1 MLALAPQEDL
11 EMRLHIKCSGSTK
24 KFGKGIFAV
33 TNQRML
39 YDSYDDGLCFSHPIN
54 QIDSIKRVGNHEFCL
69 QWYEDK
75 RPYFFQAKIEKH
87 YGWKPTAQDLFDR
100 WIETLAGYD
109 PRGYDGWRCNIYGVI
124 YNVYMPEYNENIRMG
139 EFTPE
144 MEDAMKGI
152 KDWANK
158 WTIKIGKGTIDLD
171 LYAAITRLW
180 HKKEYKTAVS
190 LSGETYE
197 DQRLIRKCIK
207 HMALS
212 YDRNYH
218 SFCGKLAQQ
227 GIDFH
232 FNNFIGYVRKDLS
245 FYEGMVQRAKDGLKA
260 AGSDKV
266 ALNAKRN
273 YSDYAKPFKDMYK
286 YADENGAWMWI
297 SGLAKNHKKHVREPL
312 EFTGT
317 PGQFLTRMSNEY
329 RIRKRT
335 RDIMEAEY
343 VNFEWIKNFWVR
355 AYEVH
360 NAIKER
366 LNKNMDIDIYV
377 PPASFKPSMLTAE
390 AKIKQ
395 YESRLQE
402 PF

>member
-11 EMRLHIKCSGSTK
+11 EMRLHVKCSGPTK

-39 YDSYDDGLCFSHPIN
+39 YDSYDDGLCFSHPIDR
-54 QIDSIKRVGNHEFCL
+54 IDGIKRMGNHEFCL
-69 QWYEDK
+69 RWYEEK
-75 RPYFFQAKIEKH
+75 RPYLFQAKIEKH

-100 WIETLAGYD
+100 WIETLASYH
-109 PRGYDGWRCNIYGVI
+109 PRGYDGWRCDSYGVI
-124 YNVYMPEYNENIRMG
+124 HNVYMPEYNENIRMG

-144 MEDAMKGI
+144 MEDVINSG

-158 WTIKIGKGTIDLD
+158 WTIHIGKGTINLNM
-171 LYAAITRLW
+171 YAAITRLW
-180 HKKEYKTAVS
+180 HKKEKKTALD

-197 DQRLIRKCIK
+197 DQRLFRKSLR
-207 HMALS
+207 HRATA
-212 YDRNYH
+212 YDMNYH
-218 SFCGKLAQQ
+218 AFCGKLVKPD
-227 GIDFH
+227 IDLH
-232 FNNFIGYVRKDLS
+232 FKNFIGYVRKDIS

-260 AGSDKV
+260 AGSDKA

-273 YSDYAKPFKDMYK
+273 YGDYAEPFKDMYK
-286 YADENGAWMWI
+286 YANEDRLWLWI
-297 SGLAKNHKKHVREPL
+297 DKLVEDHKKHVMEPL

-317 PGQFLTRMSNEY
+317 PGQFLTRMTNEH

-335 RDIMEAEY
+335 HDIMEAEY

-360 NAIKER
+360 NAIKDR
-366 LNKNMDIDIYV
+366 LKRSMDIDSYV
-377 PPASFKPSMLTAE
+377 PQVSFKPDMLIAE
-390 AKIKQ
+390 ARIRQ